1 MLFSICIQCWTV
13 FSGPSRSAHWSIC
26 HTQYWTGVLSW
37 VKTGS
42 IHAHTG
48 HMDLDQQSVVSG
60 LEKGSDVRTQ

>member
-1 MLFSICIQCWTV
+1 MEQSQCTLV
-13 FSGPSRSAHWSIC
+13 HLS
-26 HTQYWTGVLSW
+26 HTIRTGVLSW